1 MNDLKEGRDMADK
14 RDESGQ
20 MDGSEV
26 TVVGVGYGYG
36 CARQGVGKPSRRMVN
51 EALLIEW

>member
-1 MNDLKEGRDMADK
+1 
-14 RDESGQ
+14 

-36 CARQGVGKPSRRMVN
+36 CARQGVGKPSRRMVK
-51 EALLIEW
+51 EALLIVVNVETMHI